1 MYLSLGPYSSPSRSR
16 VVLPNGGVLSAEVMD
31 TPAKRAAG
39 MQFRNG
45 FPPHTVMLFVH
56 PTPGNFRY
64 HMKNVTHPLDLLWL
78 NSQRV
83 VELQTGAFGPG
94 SFGGHVKA
102 THVLEAPSGFVSA
115 NNLKIGDR
123 IRLG

>member
-64 HMKNVTHPLDLLWL
+64 HMRNVGLPLDLVSLD
-78 NSQRV
+78 QRGGGSYESNRV
-83 VELQTGAFGPG
+83 FLETLDTNPAVTG
-94 SFGGHVKA
+94 S
-102 THVLEAPSGFVSA
+102 TT
-115 NNLKIGDR
+115 
-123 IRLG
+123 